1 MKHTIFDEGIL
12 GGEANRI
19 YEVWVNRGDGT
30 RDHQYLVEDEKI
42 SEMEAQLKEVLD
54 CGGFIK
60 ICKR

>member
-1 MKHTIFDEGIL
+1 M
-12 GGEANRI
+12 

-54 CGGFIK
+54 CGGFIQ
-60 ICKR
+60 IYKR